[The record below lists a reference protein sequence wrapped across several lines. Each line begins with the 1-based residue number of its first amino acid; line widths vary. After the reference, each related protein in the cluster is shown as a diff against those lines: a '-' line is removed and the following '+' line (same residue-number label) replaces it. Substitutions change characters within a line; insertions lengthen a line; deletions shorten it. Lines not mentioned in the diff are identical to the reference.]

1 MPDTTGRIRAK
12 ALDQTGITEP
22 MLERDWGTGAGRVR
36 LAIVELR
43 TVEPHGPNLDGK
55 RRIDYVI
62 ELIEPVPDAQEET
75 VREFM
80 RAVYRTRP
88 EVEGQEALSGT
99 GDTGPSVADAADA
112 LGAQIARDEDGIIT
126 GVWDGDLD
134 APLTPPEYEQPT
146 IAEVADEVAAKR
158 KRGSKA
164 AAAEAPAVEA
174 PEPPEGG
181 YCPFPGCDLELDHG
195 GDHNVPADDDES

>member
-112 LGAQIARDEDGIIT
+112 LGAQIARDDDGIIT
-126 GVWDGDLD
+126 GVWNGDLD
-134 APLTPPEYEQPT
+134 APLTPPEDEQPT
-146 IAEVADEVAAKR
+146 VGAVVDEVKQ
-158 KRGSKA
+158 KRGRKA
-164 AAAEAPAVEA
+164 AAAKPAVE
-174 PEPPEGG
+174 PPPVPEGG
-181 YCPFPGCDLELDHG
+181 YCPFPGCGQANEHDGEHD
-195 GDHNVPADDDES
+195 DPSDDDEPEA